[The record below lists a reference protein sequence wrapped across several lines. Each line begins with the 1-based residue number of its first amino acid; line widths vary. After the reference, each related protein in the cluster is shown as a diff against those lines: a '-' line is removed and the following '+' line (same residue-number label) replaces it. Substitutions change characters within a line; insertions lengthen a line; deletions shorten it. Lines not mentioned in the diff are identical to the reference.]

1 MNRRAVMAGIGGCL
15 LGIFAGC
22 VSRMESISSK
32 DEKKTKHRTY
42 NVGKGTHL
50 WVDNRNGT
58 VTVEGYDGDSVEV
71 DIEIRGPSKEA
82 LNAVSVTAS
91 QSGGELRL
99 KTEYEDTSA
108 ADKVSVSLTIQCP
121 MNVPVQQIQTI
132 NGAVEVTGVAG
143 DPTLKSENGS
153 VTARNVD
160 GMISL
165 STSSGKIT
173 AREIGAIAGAKTSN
187 GSISIDVPAIT
198 KDVKIQTA
206 NGNIEAALAPSLDA
220 AISAT
225 TINGSVDI
233 HDLDLSSAQTA
244 KTSVSGVLGKG
255 THDLSF
261 TVTNGSIDLR
271 TLSG

>member
-1 MNRRAVMAGIGGCL
+1 MIGVGGSL
-15 LGIFAGC
+15 LGILAGC
-22 VSRMESISSK
+22 VSRMESISST
-32 DEKKTKHRTY
+32 DEQRTEHRTH

-58 VTVEGYDGDSVEV
+58 VTVEGYDGDAVEV
-71 DIEIRGPSKEA
+71 DIEIRGPSKES

-99 KTEYEDTSA
+99 KTEYEDSA
-108 ADKVSVSLTIQCP
+108 ADEASVELTIQCP
-121 MNVPVQQIQTI
+121 SGVLVEKIQTT

-153 VTARNVD
+153 VTARKVD
-160 GMISL
+160 GMVSL
-165 STSSGKIT
+165 STSNGKIT
-173 AREIGAIAGAKTSN
+173 AREIGAIGGAKTSN
-187 GSISIDVPAIT
+187 GSISIDIPAIK
-198 KDVKIQTA
+198 KDVKIQTT
-206 NGNIEAALAPSLDA
+206 NGNIEAALAPSLNA

-225 TINGSVDI
+225 TTNGSVDI
-233 HDLDLSSAQTA
+233 HDLDLSSVQTA
-244 KTSVSGVLGKG
+244 KTSISGILGEG
-255 THDLSF
+255 THNLSF

>member
-1 MNRRAVMAGIGGCL
+1 MIGVGGGL
-15 LGIFAGC
+15 LGILAGC
-22 VSRMESISSK
+22 VSRMESISST
-32 DEKKTKHRTY
+32 DEKRTEHQTH
-42 NVGKGTHL
+42 NVGKVTYL

-82 LNAVSVTAS
+82 VNAVSVTAS

-99 KTEYEDTSA
+99 KTEYEDTST
-108 ADKVSVSLTIQCP
+108 ADKVSVELTIQCP
-121 MNVPVQQIQTI
+121 RGVLVEKIQTT

-143 DPTLKSENGS
+143 DPTLESENGNI
-153 VTARNVD
+153 TARKVD
-160 GMISL
+160 GMVSL
-165 STSSGKIT
+165 STSNGKIT
-173 AREIGAIAGAKTSN
+173 AREIGAIGGATTSN
-187 GSISIDVPAIT
+187 GSISIDIPAIK
-198 KDVKIQTA
+198 KDVEIQTA
-206 NGNIEAALAPSLDA
+206 NGSIEAALAPSLDA

-225 TINGSVDI
+225 TTNGSVDI
-233 HDLDLSSAQTA
+233 HDLDLSSVQTTE
-244 KTSVSGVLGKG
+244 TSVSGVFGKG